1 MITVSTPTHNNVV
14 FILSTHCC

>member
-1 MITVSTPTHNNVV
+1 MITVSTPTHNIVV